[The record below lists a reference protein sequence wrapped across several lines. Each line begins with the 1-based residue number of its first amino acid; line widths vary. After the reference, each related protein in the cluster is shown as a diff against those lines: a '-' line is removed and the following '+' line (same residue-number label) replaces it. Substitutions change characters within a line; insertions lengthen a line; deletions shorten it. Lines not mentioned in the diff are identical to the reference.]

1 MGKAKKQSVKMAKRR
16 SMRKRKIA
24 MRLKKKS

>member
-16 SMRKRKIA
+16 SMRKRKN
-24 MRLKKKS
+24 KKKMEK